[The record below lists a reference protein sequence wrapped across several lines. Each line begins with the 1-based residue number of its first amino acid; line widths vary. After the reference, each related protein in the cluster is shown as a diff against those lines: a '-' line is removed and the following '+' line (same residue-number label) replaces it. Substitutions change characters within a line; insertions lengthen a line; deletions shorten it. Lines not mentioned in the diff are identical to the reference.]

1 MSIRLVLVH
10 HGEAVP
16 EETDPLRPLTPTGRA
31 DIESLGEFLASSGVE
46 IPRIIHSGKLRAT
59 DSAEILAEK
68 LGGSVPVE
76 AMERISPKDT
86 PVWLTEEVM
95 QWSEGALIVS
105 HTPFLSRFVS
115 RLLFG
120 VEQPYVLQFT
130 PGTAACLARRPASKA
145 WTLDWILRPA
155 LLRR

>member
-1 MSIRLVLVH
+1 MSIHLVLVH

-46 IPRIIHSGKLRAT
+46 IPRIVHSGKLRAA
-59 DSAEILAEK
+59 DSAQILADK
-68 LGGSVPVE
+68 LGGAVPVE

-95 QWSEGALIVS
+95 QWNEGALIVS

-120 VEQPYVLQFT
+120 GEQPYVLQFT

-145 WTLDWILRPA
+145 WTLDWILRPT

>member
-16 EETDPLRPLTPTGRA
+16 EEIDPLRPLTPAGRA
-31 DIESLGEFLASSGVE
+31 DIESLGQFLATSGVE
-46 IPRIIHSGKLRAT
+46 VPRIIHSGKLRAA
-59 DSAEILAEK
+59 DSAQILADK
-68 LGGSVPVE
+68 LGGNVPVE

-86 PVWLTEEVM
+86 PVWLTEEVA
-95 QWSEGALIVS
+95 QWTEGALIVS

-130 PGTAACLARRPASKA
+130 PGTTACLARRPASKA
-145 WTLDWILRPA
+145 WTLDWILRPS
-155 LLRR
+155 LLRH